1 MRKRRTFARGGVLLV
16 GFVVLVLSVGAGMVL
31 AGGSP
36 IGSGKTAA
44 NSAGDTG
51 PALQKAGD
59 VWVGHSYHNDSTV
72 SLRRMPAL
80 PMGPTKE
87 HTEANPNPALNIK
100 HRDQQDR
107 SVQRSLAAPNM
118 PSAILNFDGIP
129 FPGVNCNCAPPDTNG
144 EVGLSQYVQ
153 IVNTGFQVFDKSTGS
168 SVFGPVAIT
177 TLWQGFGGVCET
189 SGFGDPVAL
198 YDQLANRWVITQFA
212 GTSIP
217 TDECVAVSQGTDA
230 AGSYFRYAFH
240 LGSNFFDYPKLG
252 VWPDAYYMSMNV
264 FNSSGTAFLGPQAFA
279 LDRTQMLAGNPAT
292 FIATAMGAPTDD
304 GYMPADLDGS
314 IPPPAGAP
322 NPFLSVGLNSTWPLH
337 RFHVDFT
344 TPGNSTF
351 NLGGTLTPDPFSAI
365 CGGGGACVPQLG
377 VGDVLDTL
385 GDRGMFRS
393 AYRHFSDGHEALVG
407 NMTVAS
413 GGVAGIRWF
422 EVNNATSGTP
432 GFVQQST
439 YQPDSTWRWMGSAAM
454 DGNGDLALGFS
465 ASSATINPQIRYA
478 GRLASDP
485 ANTLAQGEAHLFDG
499 TGSQT
504 DTVSR
509 WGDYSD
515 MTVDPVD
522 DCTFWYTQEYYQ
534 VTSSF
539 NWRTRI
545 GNFKFPSCTSAP
557 SGTLAGTV
565 TDSSTNAP
573 LSGAQ
578 INVAPLGASTVT
590 DATGH
595 YSLTLPVGSYN
606 VTASQFGYTPQT
618 QPASITDGNT
628 TTLDFALV
636 AAPSGSLSGTVSDS
650 SANPIANA
658 TVTINGTPIPP
669 ATTDASGHY
678 SFASVPNGTYN
689 VTATAGNCTSPATD
703 SVTVSG
709 NTTHDF
715 TLAARHDA
723 FGYFCRVETP
733 SYTEGDTPL
742 ALSGDDSFTSV
753 SLPFAFSLYG
763 QSYSTANVC
772 TNGYIT
778 FLAGNCIFS
787 NSSIP
792 STVTPNA
799 GIYPY
804 WDDLIIDGSSSM
816 WTKHRVESEPVHD
829 RVAERDLLRRLVSA
843 GRLRGHALRE
853 RADPHQLPQHRRR
866 RTRAGQLG
874 HARDRERERHGCA
887 PVLVQRGRDREP
899 QLRDPLPAAAVRL
912 RAGPRN
918 GRERPRRARRSHGEG
933 APGRQRRAADLDGR
947 HRLLPDPAAG
957 RGLHDRSEQD
967 ELRDRDGLGDDR
979 RGRHGDEGLRAPDTT
994 RSREPDVTRVHRP
1007 GRPDPDQDAHAE
1019 QHRRAADDVGRQGV
1033 RRRRCVAV
1041 QVEPHEEAGLR
1052 PELTDDAGPV
1062 RRQGT
1067 GRAEAGRTG

>member
-16 GFVVLVLSVGAGMVL
+16 GFVVLVLSVGAGVVL

-36 IGSGKTAA
+36 IGSGKTAG

-100 HRDQQDR
+100 HRDRQDH

-168 SVFGPVAIT
+168 SVFGPVAISS
-177 TLWQGFGGVCET
+177 LWQGFGGVCET

-212 GTSIP
+212 GTSVP

-230 AGSYFRYAFH
+230 AGAYFRYAFH

-377 VGDVLDTL
+377 TGDVLDTL

-422 EVNNATSGTP
+422 EVNNVTSGTP

-557 SGTLAGTV
+557 SGTLDGTV

-606 VTASQFGYTPQT
+606 VTASHFGYSPQT

-709 NTTHDF
+709 NTTH
-715 TLAARHDA
+715 
-723 FGYFCRVETP
+723 
-733 SYTEGDTPL
+733 
-742 ALSGDDSFTSV
+742 
-753 SLPFAFSLYG
+753 
-763 QSYSTANVC
+763 
-772 TNGYIT
+772 
-778 FLAGNCIFS
+778 
-787 NSSIP
+787 
-792 STVTPNA
+792 
-799 GIYPY
+799 
-804 WDDLIIDGSSSM
+804 
-816 WTKHRVESEPVHD
+816 
-829 RVAERDLLRRLVSA
+829 
-843 GRLRGHALRE
+843 
-853 RADPHQLPQHRRR
+853 
-866 RTRAGQLG
+866 
-874 HARDRERERHGCA
+874 
-887 PVLVQRGRDREP
+887 
-899 QLRDPLPAAAVRL
+899 
-912 RAGPRN
+912 
-918 GRERPRRARRSHGEG
+918 
-933 APGRQRRAADLDGR
+933 
-947 HRLLPDPAAG
+947 
-957 RGLHDRSEQD
+957 GLH
-967 ELRDRDGLGDDR
+967 
-979 RGRHGDEGLRAPDTT
+979 
-994 RSREPDVTRVHRP
+994 
-1007 GRPDPDQDAHAE
+1007 
-1019 QHRRAADDVGRQGV
+1019 
-1033 RRRRCVAV
+1033 
-1041 QVEPHEEAGLR
+1041 
-1052 PELTDDAGPV
+1052 
-1062 RRQGT
+1062 
-1067 GRAEAGRTG
+1067 AGRTARRVRLLLPGGVPELHGG